1 MKKIK
6 TISTLV
12 AGLGIAFLGH
22 TTHADAAENNN
33 QQQSTYNYS
42 TTEVSFSNSGNLYT
56 SGQCTWYVYDCS
68 FNEYKWKFSHLIINF
83 AAGGSLHL
91 IGIVNNVICVYNYC
105 LRKIYVWQ
113 NLHYPTHD
121 TFYKISYIITES
133 L

>member
-1 MKKIK
+1 M
-6 TISTLV
+6 
-12 AGLGIAFLGH
+12 
-22 TTHADAAENNN
+22 
-33 QQQSTYNYS
+33 
-42 TTEVSFSNSGNLYT
+42 
-56 SGQCTWYVYDCS
+56 YVYDCS